1 MYLDGRGT
9 IQFDV
14 VTRRRSVGW
23 AEQVVEH
30 LAEEG
35 HRVTEPR
42 RCILQHILRYTAPFT
57 AEELLADL
65 QAAKV
70 PVGRATVYRTLELL
84 QGYQWLSLVH
94 RPEGEH
100 GYVVTEPGH
109 RHHLV
114 CRNCGT
120 VIAFEGC
127 DMEAILGGLAQRLNF
142 RIEGHWLEAFGI
154 CQVCQRTMND
164 KQIAMQT

>member
-1 MYLDGRGT
+1 M
-9 IQFDV
+9 
-14 VTRRRSVGW
+14 GW
-23 AEQVVEH
+23 AERVVEH
-30 LAEEG
+30 LADEG

-42 RCILQHILRYTAPFT
+42 RVLVQRILRYTAPFT

-65 QAAKV
+65 QGADV
-70 PVGRATVYRTLELL
+70 LIGRATVYRTLELL
-84 QGYQWLSLVH
+84 HGYQWLSLVH

-114 CRNCGT
+114 CRNCST

-127 DMEAILGGLAQRLNF
+127 DLQTLLGGLAERLNF
-142 RIEGHWLEAFGI
+142 RIEGHWLEAFGV
-154 CQVCQRTMND
+154 CEVCQRTMNNARPAPEG
-164 KQIAMQT
+164 AMIK

>member
-1 MYLDGRGT
+1 M
-9 IQFDV
+9 
-14 VTRRRSVGW
+14 GW

-30 LAEEG
+30 LAREG
-35 HRVTEPR
+35 HRVTGPR
-42 RCILQHILRYTAPFT
+42 RGILQQILRYTAPFT
-57 AEELLADL
+57 AEELLNDL
-65 QAAKV
+65 HVANV

-84 QGYQWLSLVH
+84 HGYQWLSLVH

-114 CRNCGT
+114 CRACGA

-127 DMEAILGGLAQRLNF
+127 DLDALLGGLAERLNF
-142 RIEGHWLEAFGI
+142 RIEGHWLEAFGV
-154 CQVCQRTMND
+154 CQVCQRTLSD
-164 KQIAMQT
+164 TWARAQS